1 MSDEPLDSPRVFRR
15 DVAETAIHAV
25 LKGLEWSGANTVEAM
40 HALRCCLASVSALHA
55 ERVAERLGEQAKP
68 VAPDLPRDIAGL
80 Y

>member
-1 MSDEPLDSPRVFRR
+1 MSEEPMDSPQVFRR
-15 DVAETAIHAV
+15 DVAEVAIHGV
-25 LKGLEWSGANTVEAM
+25 LAALEWSGANTVEAL

-55 ERVAERLGEQAKP
+55 DRVAQELEGMGDT